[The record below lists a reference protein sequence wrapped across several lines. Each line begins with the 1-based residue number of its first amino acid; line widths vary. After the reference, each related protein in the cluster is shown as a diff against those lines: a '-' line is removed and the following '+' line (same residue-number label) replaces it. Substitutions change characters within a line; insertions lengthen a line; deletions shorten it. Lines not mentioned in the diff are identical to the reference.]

1 MLQAW
6 YNKQVVFLLFLRPGM
21 EPFVEGCIEHQRF
34 HESSSEAS
42 ASGSEFAETQGFI
55 HVMQDFF
62 HQRYGGWT

>member
-1 MLQAW
+1 MLQVW

-42 ASGSEFAETQGFI
+42 ASGPEFMSCRISSINGMG
-55 HVMQDFF
+55 VS
-62 HQRYGGWT
+62 